1 MQVLNVVPPVLRDV
15 GQGLE
20 IDIDFAEALGVY
32 LEHFESFAVACP
44 VRKSNIKG
52 SGLERC
58 RSVKDLPWGPARLK
72 FIPLPL
78 ATKPVDF
85 LRQLLPVRRILR
97 SEIIGS
103 QYLIVTPYSLFGDWP
118 TVAIREATVRG
129 IPYVIEADG
138 VHSNIMRMRA
148 NAGPRWKQIVKN
160 KIIIPLFERSHEYC
174 LRHSALAVFQGQDVF
189 DAYAPLC
196 RSPHKINHHI
206 PVYPGEHITEEELEA
221 KLLRIRSGE
230 TLKLCYVGR
239 AVDMKAPL
247 QWVETLNALNSLGVP
262 FSASWLGDGP
272 LLEAMR
278 EKASAHHLHNIAFAG
293 YVSERASVL
302 RAIKDA
308 HLFLFTHITLE
319 SARILGEALACGCP
333 LVGYGSSY
341 PADLIARH
349 GGGTFTDVG
358 DTHGLA
364 ITVKSLDDDRQALA
378 SLVRAAAISGREFN
392 RPAELHKRAI
402 VVKQLGQHPTLA

>member
-138 VHSNIMRMRA
+138 GSRSSRTRSSSLYSSVRMSTA
-148 NAGPRWKQIVKN
+148 LGTQ
-160 KIIIPLFERSHEYC
+160 RSQSFKGKTFSTRTRRYAA
-174 LRHSALAVFQGQDVF
+174 AL
-189 DAYAPLC
+189 
-196 RSPHKINHHI
+196 
-206 PVYPGEHITEEELEA
+206 
-221 KLLRIRSGE
+221 IRSTTTFQFTRVSISLRKNSRRSFCAFE
-230 TLKLCYVGR
+230 
-239 AVDMKAPL
+239 AVRL
-247 QWVETLNALNSLGVP
+247 
-262 FSASWLGDGP
+262 
-272 LLEAMR
+272 
-278 EKASAHHLHNIAFAG
+278 
-293 YVSERASVL
+293 
-302 RAIKDA
+302 
-308 HLFLFTHITLE
+308 
-319 SARILGEALACGCP
+319 
-333 LVGYGSSY
+333 
-341 PADLIARH
+341 
-349 GGGTFTDVG
+349 
-358 DTHGLA
+358 
-364 ITVKSLDDDRQALA
+364 
-378 SLVRAAAISGREFN
+378 
-392 RPAELHKRAI
+392 
-402 VVKQLGQHPTLA
+402 